1 MLPRG
6 YPDIARFRRGK
17 VTQPSGPCRFPDDG
31 LDAPA
36 IGFRLNA

>member
-1 MLPRG
+1 
-6 YPDIARFRRGK
+6 

-36 IGFRLNA
+36 LGFRLNA